1 MQRMREQARLQEEL
15 AKRKSMEEELKAQ
28 KQQQVPVAEG
38 DLESLQRVTQQQK
51 EKIER
56 LEGVCVLHV
65 CMSVCERGKERER
78 ASCTYSITN

>member
-28 KQQQVPVAEG
+28 KQQQAPVAEG

-56 LEGVCVLHV
+56 LEGVCVSHV
-65 CMSVCERGKERER
+65 CMSMCERGKERER
-78 ASCTYSITN
+78 EPLAHTQ

>member
-15 AKRKSMEEELKAQ
+15 AKRRSMEEELRAQ
-28 KQQQVPVAEG
+28 KQQQTPVVEG

-56 LEGVCVLHV
+56 
-65 CMSVCERGKERER
+65 
-78 ASCTYSITN
+78 